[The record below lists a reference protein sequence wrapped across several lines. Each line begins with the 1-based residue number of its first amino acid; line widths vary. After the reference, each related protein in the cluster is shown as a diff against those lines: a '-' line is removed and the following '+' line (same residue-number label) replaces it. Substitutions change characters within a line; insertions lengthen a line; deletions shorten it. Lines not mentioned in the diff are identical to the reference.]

1 MRPDDIAALQMM
13 VQARSGVVV
22 DAAKTYVIESRL
34 GPLARREGFPAVGD
48 LIAAIRQRR
57 DEKLMWAATEAM
69 TCTETSFFRDAEVFK
84 ALREEILPRLAA
96 ARQGGALRVWSAAC
110 AAGQEAYSMAMA
122 MAIDED
128 AGKLAGSRVEM
139 FASDLS
145 ETCLEKARSGLYTQ
159 FEVQRGLPARML
171 IRHFEKQGEMWRVD
185 PRLTAAIRFRRINL
199 LADLKPLGQFDV
211 IFCRYAIKQFDTQTQ
226 GRALV
231 QFANLLSPDGVLVL
245 GLNENANGVD
255 ALSPVKGQPH
265 VFMRNPAVRAAA

>member
-1 MRPDDIAALQMM
+1 MRPDDIEALQMM

-69 TCTETSFFRDAEVFK
+69 TSTETSFFRDAEVFK
-84 ALREEILPRLAA
+84 ALREEVLPRLAA
-96 ARQGGALRVWSAAC
+96 ARQGGAIRVWSAAC
-110 AAGQEAYSMAMA
+110 AAGQEAYSLAMS
-122 MAIDED
+122 IDED
-128 AGKLAGSRVEM
+128 AGKLAGAKVEM

-145 ETCLEKARSGLYTQ
+145 ETCLEKAVSGLYTQ

-171 IRHFEKQGEMWRVD
+171 IRHFEKQGEMWRVH

-211 IFCRYAIKQFDTQTQ
+211 IFCRYTIKQFDGQTQ
-226 GRALV
+226 GRALT
-231 QFANLLSPDGVLVL
+231 QFAQLLSPDGVLVL
-245 GLNENANGVD
+245 GLNESANGVD
-255 ALSPVKGQPH
+255 ALAPVAGQPG
-265 VFMRNPAVRAAA
+265 VFMRNPAIRAAA